1 MITIISCLTYQW
13 FSRATNS
20 IIKRRHTK
28 PYKRKIS
35 SNNVECS
42 TSTGLYCTTRDVKVT
57 FCMPEFSCRKI
68 TLHRLHVDKNEDELG
83 IGYDMIIAHD
93 LMVKLGLSAVFKRQF
108 LQLDGVTV
116 PMKEPRGLL

>member
-1 MITIISCLTYQW
+1 M
-13 FSRATNS
+13 
-20 IIKRRHTK
+20 
-28 PYKRKIS
+28 
-35 SNNVECS
+35 
-42 TSTGLYCTTRDVKVT
+42 YCTTRDVKVI

-116 PMKEPRGLL
+116 PMKEPRGLLGKIDLNICKMSEVVMQNSKQVSTREVIESLVKIFYSAYVKTYI